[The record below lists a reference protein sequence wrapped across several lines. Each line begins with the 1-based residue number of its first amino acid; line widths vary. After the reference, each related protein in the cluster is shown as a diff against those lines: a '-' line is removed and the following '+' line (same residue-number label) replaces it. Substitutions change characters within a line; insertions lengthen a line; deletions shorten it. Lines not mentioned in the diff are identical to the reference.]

1 MALDHPK
8 LEKKMGLWDSIKKV
22 ATKAKCGI
30 GFHGGT
36 FRTPDG
42 KPKCHLEKTC
52 PDCMELITE
61 RKHAYEHDWK
71 NAPFD
76 YSSQIKC
83 TRAQGCIHCGEIQK
97 KEVHEE
103 YRKLGVNARCQVV
116 KACTRCGHEKTEG
129 HEHSFIRDGV
139 EDGKIVMRCTNCG
152 TTEKRNYA

>member
-1 MALDHPK
+1 
-8 LEKKMGLWDSIKKV
+8 MGLWDSIKKV
-22 ATKAKCGI
+22 AIKAKCGI
-30 GFHGGT
+30 GFHGGV

-42 KPKCHLEKTC
+42 KPACHLEKTC

-61 RKHAYEHDWK
+61 RRHEYEHDW
-71 NAPFD
+71 NSAPFD

-83 TRAQGCIHCGEIQK
+83 TRAQGCIHCGEVQK

-103 YRKLGVNARCQVV
+103 YRKLGVNARCQIV

-129 HEHSFIRDGV
+129 YEHSFIRDGI
-139 EDGKIVMRCTNCG
+139 EDGKIVMKCTNCG